1 MIQVQRFNKAL
12 KSAVIIGDLVIL
24 DVLFVLQYILWTTC
38 LEQKV
43 SDGTLPQILVLF
55 SLCYFACTIS
65 RGIILHRRGVR
76 ADQVVQHNLLNMFY
90 FILLS
95 MTTFTLADF
104 GQYSHP
110 FFILF
115 YLLFTLCLICYRLAF
130 RSCLKIYR
138 KRGGNSRT
146 AVYMGSTENMTELY
160 HEMTND
166 PTSGYRVIGY
176 FDSVPNENFPVS
188 CPYLGKPEETID
200 YLKQHRVEQ
209 LYCSLPSSMGNCIL
223 PVINYCENNLVHF
236 YSVPNMRNY
245 LHHRMSFGLIGSVP
259 ILRLHEEP
267 LSSFE
272 NRLIKRTFDFFFSL
286 LFLCTLFPVIFLIVS
301 AVIKITSPGPIF
313 FKQRTERQRILVLQI
328 PFDESE
334 QRCGQDTGYAKRPP
348 QDKVRQLY
356 AQDQH

>member
-1 MIQVQRFNKAL
+1 MIQIQRFNKAL
-12 KSAVIIGDLVIL
+12 KSAVIIGDLAIL
-24 DVLFVLQYILWTTC
+24 NILFVSLYFIWTTHS
-38 LEQKV
+38 EQKV
-43 SDGTLPQILVLF
+43 FDGTLPQILVLF

-65 RGIILHRRGVR
+65 RGIILHRRRRTCRPGCATQPAQYVLFHI
-76 ADQVVQHNLLNMFY
+76 AVHDY
-90 FILLS
+90 FHAGRFRSIR
-95 MTTFTLADF
+95 
-104 GQYSHP
+104 P
-110 FFILF
+110 FLF
-115 YLLFTLCLICYRLAF
+115 YLLFTLCLICYRLTF
-130 RSCLKIYR
+130 RSCVKIY
-138 KRGGNSRT
+138 KKHGGNSRT

-176 FDSVPNENFPVS
+176 FDSVPNENFPAS

-200 YLKQHRVEQ
+200 YLKQHHVEQ

-236 YSVPNMRNY
+236 YSVPNVRNY

-272 NRLIKRTFDFFFSL
+272 NRLVKRTFDFFFSL

-301 AVIKITSPGPIF
+301 AVKRIMPCWF
-313 FKQRTERQRILVLQI
+313 FLPSYWQAVPPTNKFHTCKHPSIWTLPARIPPSMMPASCPRT
-328 PFDESE
+328 
-334 QRCGQDTGYAKRPP
+334 C
-348 QDKVRQLY
+348 
-356 AQDQH
+356 

>member
-1 MIQVQRFNKAL
+1 
-12 KSAVIIGDLVIL
+12 
-24 DVLFVLQYILWTTC
+24 
-38 LEQKV
+38 
-43 SDGTLPQILVLF
+43 
-55 SLCYFACTIS
+55 
-65 RGIILHRRGVR
+65 
-76 ADQVVQHNLLNMFY
+76 
-90 FILLS
+90 
-95 MTTFTLADF
+95 
-104 GQYSHP
+104 
-110 FFILF
+110 
-115 YLLFTLCLICYRLAF
+115 
-130 RSCLKIYR
+130 
-138 KRGGNSRT
+138 
-146 AVYMGSTENMTELY
+146 MGSTENMTELY

-176 FDSVPNENFPVS
+176 FDSVPNENFPAS

-200 YLKQHRVEQ
+200 YLKQHHVEQ

-236 YSVPNMRNY
+236 YSVPNVRNY

-313 FKQRTERQRILVLQI
+313 FKQKET
-328 PFDESE
+328 D
-334 QRCGQDTGYAKRPP
+334 
-348 QDKVRQLY
+348 
-356 AQDQH
+356 